1 MVSAETIHRLGF
13 TCLVTLPFTAALALL
28 PPAIAQNADPV
39 LPSDG
44 SATPLDLTDPNN
56 LRPLTQG
63 ASILSLQSGQRLMS
77 EATQAIEAKDYA
89 SATQKLQQA
98 RQVFNQLSNF
108 YQQLSTSFSG
118 IDNRIFDSLRKKA
131 LDTAEMRDQATYQLA
146 VVHQSQN
153 QPELAVPLLI
163 QIIRS
168 QNPTRDLG
176 KTAYQQLVEIG
187 FVDKGLPDGQR
198 FMSEASQAVDNQ
210 DYELAAQ
217 KLQQARQIFNLS
229 SNFYQQL
236 ASSFSGID
244 NQIFDTQ
251 RQKAVENGELRDKA
265 TYQLSLVHR
274 AQNQPE
280 LSVPLLIQI
289 IRSQNPTSELGKK
302 AYQQLFEIGFVDSP
316 YAGLGGNV
324 PTSSV
329 APQR

>member
-1 MVSAETIHRLGF
+1 MVSAGKIHRLGF
-13 TCLVTLPFTAALALL
+13 SCLVTLPFTAALALL

-39 LPSDG
+39 LPLDG

-77 EATQAIEAKDYA
+77 EGNQAIEAKDYA

-118 IDNRIFDSLRKKA
+118 IDNRIYDSLRQKA
-131 LDTAEMRDQATYQLA
+131 LDTAEMRDQATYKLA

-187 FVDKGLPDGQR
+187 FIDTGLQDGQR
-198 FMSEASQAVDNQ
+198 FMTEASQAVDNQ

-251 RQKAVENGELRDKA
+251 RQKAVENGEMRDKA
-265 TYQLSLVHR
+265 TYQLALVHR

-316 YAGLGGNV
+316 YAGLGGNL
-324 PTSSV
+324 PTSSA